1 MRLFLFSVVAV
12 LLSCG
17 CGYHVSGHADTIPT
31 KIKVI
36 AIPPFN
42 NLTVRYR
49 LSEQLPAAITR
60 EFISR
65 TRYQVVTEEGQADA
79 VLRGAVI
86 NYIAFP
92 YIADQQ
98 TGRAAGVQ
106 VSVILNIS
114 LVERATGKVLFS
126 RPYLEFRNRYE
137 ISNDEINYFDESQ
150 PAMDRVAS
158 EAARSVVSAILE
170 SF

>member
-1 MRLFLFSVVAV
+1 LKLHFVAV
-12 LLSCG
+12 LGAFFVTG

-31 KIKVI
+31 NIKTI
-36 AIPPFN
+36 AVPTFK

-49 LSEQLPAAITR
+49 LSEQLPGAVAR
-60 EFISR
+60 ELISR
-65 TRYQVVTEEGQADA
+65 TRYKVITAEDQADA
-79 VLRGAVI
+79 VLRGAVT

-106 VSVILNIS
+106 VSVTLNIS

-126 RPYLEFRNRYE
+126 RPNLEFRDRYE
-137 ISNDEINYFDESQ
+137 IAQDEINYFDESQ
-150 PAMDRVAS
+150 TAMDRLAK

-170 SF
+170 GF

>member
-1 MRLFLFSVVAV
+1 VT
-12 LLSCG
+12 
-17 CGYHVSGHADTIPT
+17 GHADTIPT
-31 KIKVI
+31 KIKTI
-36 AIPPFN
+36 AVPSFK

-65 TRYQVVTEEGQADA
+65 TRYQVVVDENQADA
-79 VLRGAVI
+79 VLRGAVT
-86 NYIAFP
+86 NYVAFP

-106 VSVILNIS
+106 VSVTLNIS
-114 LVERATGKVLFS
+114 LVERATGKALFS

-137 ISNDEINYFDESQ
+137 ISSDQINYFDESQ
-150 PAMDRVAS
+150 TAMNRLAPEVA
-158 EAARSVVSAILE
+158 RTVVSAILE

>member
-1 MRLFLFSVVAV
+1 MR
-12 LLSCG
+12 
-17 CGYHVSGHADTIPT
+17 YQ
-31 KIKVI
+31 
-36 AIPPFN
+36 
-42 NLTVRYR
+42 

-65 TRYQVVTEEGQADA
+65 TRYQVVADESQADA

-106 VSVILNIS
+106 VSVVLNIS

-150 PAMDRVAS
+150 TAMDGLRAKS
-158 EAARSVVSAILE
+158 RGSVVSAILE

>member
-1 MRLFLFSVVAV
+1 MKSYLAAV
-12 LLSCG
+12 LGAFCLCG

-31 KIKVI
+31 NIKII
-36 AIPPFN
+36 AVPAFK

-49 LSEQLPAAITR
+49 LSEQLPGAVTR

-65 TRYQVVTEEGQADA
+65 TRYKVVADETQADA
-79 VLRGAVI
+79 VLRGAVT
-86 NYIAFP
+86 NYVAFP

-106 VSVILNIS
+106 VSVTLNIS

-126 RPYLEFRNRYE
+126 RPMLEYRDRYE
-137 ISNDEINYFDESQ
+137 IAQDEINYFDESQ
-150 PAMDRVAS
+150 TAMDRLAHD
-158 EAARSVVSAILE
+158 AAKSIVSAILE

>member
-1 MRLFLFSVVAV
+1 MRPFLAAVAAAVVCCA
-12 LLSCG
+12 
-17 CGYHVSGHADTIPT
+17 CGYHVSGHADTIPA
-31 KIKVI
+31 KVKVI

-42 NLTVRYR
+42 NLTIRYH
-49 LSEQLPAAITR
+49 LSEQLPGAITR

-65 TRYQVVTEEGQADA
+65 TRYQIVPDENQADA

-86 NYIAFP
+86 NYVAFP

-106 VSVILNIS
+106 VSVVLNIS

-150 PAMDRVAS
+150 TAMDRVAR
-158 EAARSVVSAILE
+158 EVARSVVSAILE